1 MDHSIDPDIVAE
13 ALATMDDTLHRLTT
27 EPTWAHQILVAT
39 AVGLA
44 IEEPFLVATRADI
57 DAALTSVA
65 ECLLAHLPAAV
76 VTEAMARVAAVA
88 PAPRLRE
95 TQSVYAIRLRAAAG
109 AV

>member
-1 MDHSIDPDIVAE
+1 VTHRTDPTELDK
-13 ALATMDDTLHRLTT
+13 ALARILA

-44 IEEPFLVATRADI
+44 IEEPFLVATIGDI

-65 ECLLAHLPAAV
+65 ECLLAHLPDV
-76 VTEAMARVAAVA
+76 VADEAMERAASVI
-88 PAPRLRE
+88 PVPLPRE
-95 TQSVYAIRLRAAAG
+95 TQSAYAIRLRAAAK